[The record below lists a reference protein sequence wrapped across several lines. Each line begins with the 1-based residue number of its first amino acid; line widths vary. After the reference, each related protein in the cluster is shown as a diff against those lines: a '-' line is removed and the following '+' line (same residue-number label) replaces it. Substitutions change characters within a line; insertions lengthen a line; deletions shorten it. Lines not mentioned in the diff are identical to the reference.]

1 MTNRF
6 SNKYPPKNRRE
17 NPHLSVVEIEIAW
30 QGGSVRMDMNAA
42 AMAGHRENLN
52 LGEPSFA
59 SDITGA
65 PGYEYRSDE
74 VTLAL
79 TRDEL
84 YRLLRHDLR
93 PAEFLALV
101 QKYGTFY
108 EVHDDFYDEDSGV
121 ALQPVPRAAS
131 ADDVPSEAPSA
142 DIEIATSTTGDWVR
156 IARGDEVLCEGHSMG
171 PAQLARLLEQLGF
184 KVLQVEKDLDAF

>member
-108 EVHDDFYDEDSGV
+108 EVHDDFYDEGTGQ
-121 ALQPVPRAAS
+121 ALQPVPRAA
-131 ADDVPSEAPSA
+131 VEAEAAAAPAA
-142 DIEIATSTTGDWVR
+142 DIEVATSTTGDWVR
-156 IARGDEVLCEGHSMG
+156 IARGNEVLLEGHSIG
-171 PAQLARLLEQLGF
+171 PAQVASLLEQLGF
-184 KVLQVEKDLDAF
+184 KVSMVEKDPDAF